1 MKGHGHKGLGERKGV
16 MMRVAALGLL
26 LLGAAPMLARAWQLN
41 LSEPEDEGGI
51 RWLMGAS
58 ICIALASALLQ

>member
-1 MKGHGHKGLGERKGV
+1 
-16 MMRVAALGLL
+16 MMRVTALGIL

-41 LSEPEDEGGI
+41 LSRPEDEGGI

>member
-1 MKGHGHKGLGERKGV
+1 ML
-16 MMRVAALGLL
+16 RVAALGIL

-41 LSEPEDEGGI
+41 LSQPEDEGVI

-58 ICIALASALLQ
+58 ICIALASAFLR